1 MAVHP
6 GCGLPALHRGDDIQP
21 IRLILG
27 DITTSGFPR
36 LETVTGVPLATTSSP
51 TQHGEASL

>member
-21 IRLILG
+21 IRLILREDG
-27 DITTSGFPR
+27 GYHHKWFPTS
-36 LETVTGVPLATTSSP
+36 
-51 TQHGEASL
+51 